1 MNVCILNDMLEHIN
15 LRKMRTDPN
24 YTLIFLNCH
33 LILVSL
39 ILKYMLIGR
48 WRWIKSLENLNYQKS
63 KK

>member
-15 LRKMRTDPN
+15 FWKMRTSPN
-24 YTLIFLNCH
+24 YDIIFLNCH

-48 WRWIKSLENLNYQKS
+48 
-63 KK
+63 